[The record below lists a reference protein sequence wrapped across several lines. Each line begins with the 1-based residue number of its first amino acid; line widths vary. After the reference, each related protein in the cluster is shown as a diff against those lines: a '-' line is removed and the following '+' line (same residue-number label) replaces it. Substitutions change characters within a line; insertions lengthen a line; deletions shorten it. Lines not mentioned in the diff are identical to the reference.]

1 MPNGQVQA
9 RIQFLCFLSL
19 FLLVCCSRPQR
30 QHQPSSFFYHLHPTP
45 TGVLLTWMEP
55 EPLLSLRDAH
65 VIYYDMYIIHMM
77 QRQFNLASLETYLIL
92 RLYPA
97 GLSHLGRDGCAWA
110 DLSRAQR
117 SCRRYRGQ
125 SWALHAPPVPVRSA
139 LPLKPPASVNSALPL
154 TLPAKIPQLRSQ
166 STSSVAPLLSQPCE
180 QGKRPFSLLDFRC
193 LLLCEMPAASP
204 KPPQAL

>member
-92 RLYPA
+92 RLHPA
-97 GLSHLGRDGCAWA
+97 GLSHWGRDGCAWA

-117 SCRRYRGQ
+117 SCRRYLSGAKLG
-125 SWALHAPPVPVRSA
+125 SACPSCACEISFTPKTSCICELSFAPDTSCQD
-139 LPLKPPASVNSALPL
+139 PPAQ
-154 TLPAKIPQLRSQ
+154 IPVYVLCYPSHVSR
-166 STSSVAPLLSQPCE
+166 AR
-180 QGKRPFSLLDFRC
+180 G
-193 LLLCEMPAASP
+193 LLLC
-204 KPPQAL
+204 